1 MVRVP
6 GQGTGMVSSR
16 IPFSAL
22 TLCFMGIR
30 RSRVA
35 LAFQV
40 NGHIPGS
47 AGAERANG
55 RLTESGLRQ
64 ALVAAFR
71 VIKYHAL
78 LGRVTNPSPSACR
91 P

>member
-1 MVRVP
+1 
-6 GQGTGMVSSR
+6 
-16 IPFSAL
+16 
-22 TLCFMGIR
+22 MGIR
-30 RSRVA
+30 LSRVTLA
-35 LAFQV
+35 LLV
-40 NGHIPGS
+40 NGHMPGS

-71 VIKYHAL
+71 VIKYHSL
-78 LGRVTNPSPSACR
+78 LGRVTNPSPSAGR

>member
-1 MVRVP
+1 
-6 GQGTGMVSSR
+6 
-16 IPFSAL
+16 
-22 TLCFMGIR
+22 MGIR
-30 RSRVA
+30 LSRVTLA
-35 LAFQV
+35 LLV
-40 NGHIPGS
+40 NGHMPGS

-71 VIKYHAL
+71 VIKYPAL
-78 LGRVTNPSPSACR
+78 LGRVTNPSPSAGR